1 MLGAR
6 FAQSMPL
13 PKPSTIAEASAVA
26 GTLRRATAHHQRG
39 QLNEAEALYRQA
51 LTRQPKN
58 FDALHLL
65 GVLMHQRGKSS
76 EALELIGEALK
87 SNAQSA
93 AALSNQAIVLA
104 ALGKNDEALTSY
116 DQAIALKPDYAEAL
130 NSRGNLLVK
139 LGRTADALK
148 SYERSIAANPRSLDA
163 LTNYATVLRLDGRD
177 EEAASTYMRAL
188 AIDNRAEVWVA
199 LGNTFDKLQRF
210 DEALTAFD
218 RALALKPLS
227 AEFLCNRGNALWH
240 LRRPAEALGC
250 YDAALLLKAD
260 AAEIHNNRGNALLD
274 LNQPEE
280 ALASFDRALTLK
292 PGYTEAS
299 VNRANALRDLNRS
312 QEAIASCDAA
322 LAINPELAEAHWNKS
337 LEQLLLGDFAQ
348 GFANYEWRWKRA
360 GTAPR
365 DFGVPQWRGA
375 DIKGKTTL
383 LHAEQGFGDTIQFV
397 RYVPMLAARG
407 AKVVLEVPDSLRPLL
422 GKLDGVIAMI
432 SRGQPH
438 PAIDLHCPLM
448 SLPFAFG
455 TTLETVPTATPYLHA
470 PADRVDAWRA
480 KLPASG
486 KLRVGLVWSG
496 KPSHRND
503 HNRSIAFERLTPL
516 LAQSSEQDGV
526 DFVSLQHEVR
536 DADKAALSTSAVLR
550 PDLESADFADTAAVI
565 ETLDL
570 VIAVDTAVAHLA
582 GSMGKPLWLLL
593 PFSPDWRW
601 MLDRDDSP
609 WYPCARLFRQP
620 KIADWD
626 SVILRLR
633 EALASEASTRQTRGE
648 IAYL

>member
-6 FAQSMPL
+6 FAQSTPL
-13 PKPSTIAEASAVA
+13 SKLNATAEASAVA
-26 GTLRRATAHHQRG
+26 DTLRRATAHHQRG
-39 QLNEAEALYRQA
+39 QLTEAEALYRQA

-76 EALELIGEALK
+76 EALDLIGEALK
-87 SNAQSA
+87 ANAQSA
-93 AALSNQAIVLA
+93 AALSNRAIVLT
-104 ALGKNDEALTSY
+104 ALGKNNEALASY

-163 LTNYATVLRLDGRD
+163 LTNYATVLRLVGRD
-177 EEAASTYMRAL
+177 EEAASAYMRAL
-188 AIDNRAEVWVA
+188 AIDNRAEIWIA

-218 RALALKPLS
+218 RALALKPPS

-240 LRRPAEALGC
+240 LRRPAEALAC
-250 YDAALLLKAD
+250 YDAALSLKPD
-260 AAEIHNNRGNALLD
+260 VPEIYNNRGNALLD
-274 LNQPEE
+274 LNRPDE
-280 ALASFDRALTLK
+280 ALANFDRALALK
-292 PGYTEAS
+292 PGYVDTL

-312 QEAIASCDAA
+312 QEAIESCDAA
-322 LAINPELAEAHWNKS
+322 LAVNPELAEAHWNKS
-337 LEQLLLGDFAQ
+337 LEQLLLADFAQ

-360 GTAPR
+360 GNTPR
-365 DFGVPQWRGA
+365 DFGVPQWRGEE
-375 DIKGKTTL
+375 IGGKTIL

-397 RYVPMLAARG
+397 RYVPLLATRG
-407 AKVVLEVPDSLRPLL
+407 AKIVLEVPDSLRPLL
-422 GKLDGVIAMI
+422 GKLNGVIAVI
-432 SRGQPH
+432 GRGQPH

-448 SLPFAFG
+448 SLPLAFG
-455 TTLETVPTATPYLHA
+455 TTLNTVPASIPYLHA
-470 PADRVDAWRA
+470 PADRIDAWRI

-486 KLRVGLVWSG
+486 KFRVGLVWSG

-503 HNRSIAFERLTPL
+503 HNRSIAFGRLAPL
-516 LAQSSEQDGV
+516 LAQDSEHDGV
-526 DFVSLQHEVR
+526 DFVSLQRDVR

-550 PDLESADFADTAAVI
+550 PDLESADFADTAAI
-565 ETLDL
+565 IDTLDL

-582 GSMGKPLWLLL
+582 GAMGKPLWLLL

-601 MLDRDDSP
+601 MLNRDDSP
-609 WYPCARLFRQP
+609 WYASARLFRQP

-626 SVILRLR
+626 SVVRRLS
-633 EALASEASTRQTRGE
+633 EALASEASTRQTRRD